1 MFKFTTIFQHI
12 IMSLFELIESM
23 LSKTHCSGQTF
34 GFGITV
40 PKHGKAQ
47 TAGRCSTSTQLRN
60 ARRARFIM
68 VCLAECRV
76 WSNGRTDDRRSRQAL
91 RSPRMVGRSSP
102 STSVHIKT
110 PGGRISPWP
119 KLDASGVHQCMA

>member
-1 MFKFTTIFQHI
+1 
-12 IMSLFELIESM
+12 MSLFELIESM

-68 VCLAECRV
+68 VCLAECGQTDGLTIEGQGRPYDPPA
-76 WSNGRTDDRRSRQAL
+76 WS
-91 RSPRMVGRSSP
+91 
-102 STSVHIKT
+102 
-110 PGGRISPWP
+110 
-119 KLDASGVHQCMA
+119 DAVV

>member
-1 MFKFTTIFQHI
+1 
-12 IMSLFELIESM
+12 MSLFELIESM

-60 ARRARFIM
+60 ACRARFIM
-68 VCLAECRV
+68 VCLAEC
-76 WSNGRTDDRRSRQAL
+76 GLTDGLTKVKAGPTI
-91 RSPRMVGRSSP
+91 PRMVGRCGLN
-102 STSVHIKT
+102 TSVHIKT
-110 PGGRISPWP
+110 PGWRIFP
-119 KLDASGVHQCMA
+119 LAQIRRI